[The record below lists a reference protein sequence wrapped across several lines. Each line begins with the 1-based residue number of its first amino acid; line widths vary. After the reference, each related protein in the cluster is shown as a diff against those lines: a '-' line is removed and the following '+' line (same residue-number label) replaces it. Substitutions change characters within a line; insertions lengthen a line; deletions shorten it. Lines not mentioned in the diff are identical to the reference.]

1 MKIDRIRK
9 LGILTSCS
17 LLALAGA
24 ASAQTQPADPN
35 ASVSSDG
42 VETVTVLGSRIPRVN
57 AEGPAPV
64 TTITADQIRAG
75 GYANVPDV
83 LRTVGQNS
91 GETQSQQSGN
101 AADFSPGAQQVD
113 LRGLG
118 PNHTLVMVNGRRVAD
133 YPMPFNG
140 SSNFTDIA
148 NIPLGM
154 IDNIQILSGSAS
166 AIYGSDALAGVVNFV
181 LKDNAD
187 TTTFDYRYGATQ
199 HGGGAS
205 HRFSGSTGFSLG
217 ALHGVI
223 GGEVLLQD
231 PIYGWQRS
239 GQDSTSDAPKGS
251 GYKVPVTNWQR
262 LDQDLY
268 YANDATKAQCA
279 LTTST
284 NFGTTHYAVDD
295 YYGDGG
301 AIKGAYCGS
310 RKAVGYRTIESR
322 DRALNF
328 IASLTYDLGVNASLF
343 MDIQA
348 GHSELQ
354 LLKRPTSWSY
364 EAANGD
370 DTGSFF
376 NSHDGIGDNWYRI
389 FTPEE
394 MGGLSRAMRHV
405 DSTNFTLTPGVRGT
419 FGGNDNWHYEASL
432 NYSAYDSR
440 VRFPLINFRKAN
452 DLFLGPQLGIDSS
465 LGEDLPIFNADPTR
479 FYTPLTTA
487 EYNSIAEDSIYKPKS
502 SLSVLSAQV
511 DTTALFSLPAGPVG
525 FAAVVEAG
533 RQDYDLGTDPKAVAP
548 YYFSWIDSP
557 GIGHRMHWA
566 SGAELTAPIVTD
578 VQLSLAGR
586 YDHFNF
592 AGNDIGQGTYN
603 AGLEYRPIETLLL
616 RAAYG
621 TGFRAP
627 DLNYIYKGI
636 GYVEGSDPDYYTCL
650 KADPSA
656 DPSSCSDARFQ
667 VQTSGSPKLRPETSN
682 SFNFG
687 FVWSPGHIF
696 DISADY
702 FNVKMQNVVEDM
714 EVDPILRD
722 EAECRL
728 GIQNIASPTC
738 QDAVARVVRNSS
750 GSIRYV
756 IINPINIAQEKT
768 SGIDLSAHTSIDT
781 DIGVFGASASL
792 THVFTHTFVRF
803 VGDIELNK
811 LAFDSDYYIP
821 RDKASLSVNFET
833 GAWRFN
839 VDANYI
845 SHLPNYDE
853 DAWVDSYTT
862 FNASVKYD
870 INDSIT
876 ASLAVE
882 NLLDTAPPRDKTWVS
897 YPYYNTSW
905 YDGIG
910 RSAFLQ
916 VTYKME

>member
-9 LGILTSCS
+9 LGILTGCS
-17 LLALAGA
+17 LIALAGA
-24 ASAQTQPADPN
+24 AWAQTAPADPN
-35 ASVSSDG
+35 ASGSSDG
-42 VETVTVLGSRIPRVN
+42 IEEVTVLGSRIPRAN
-57 AEGPAPV
+57 SEGPAPV

-140 SSNFTDIA
+140 SANFTNIA

-187 TTTFDYRYGATQ
+187 YTTFDYRYGATE

-205 HRFSGSTGFSLG
+205 HRFSGSTGFSIG
-217 ALHGVI
+217 ALHGVV

-239 GQDSTSDAPKGS
+239 RQNSTLDAPAGS
-251 GYKVPVTNWQR
+251 GYQVPVYNWQR

-279 LTTST
+279 LNAGT
-284 NFGTTHYAVDD
+284 NHGTTHYAIDD

-301 AIKGAYCGS
+301 AILGAYCGS
-310 RKAVGYRTIESR
+310 ESAVGYRTIESK
-322 DRALNF
+322 DNAFNF
-328 IASLTYDLGVNASLF
+328 VGSLTYDLSAHSSLF
-343 MDIQA
+343 MDFQ
-348 GHSELQ
+348 GGYSELE

-364 EAANGD
+364 EAENGD

-394 MGGLSRAMRHV
+394 MGGLSAAMRHV
-405 DSTNFTLTPGVRGT
+405 DSTNFTLTPGVRGV
-419 FGGNDNWHYEASL
+419 FGANGDWHYEASL

-440 VRFPLINFRKAN
+440 VVFPLINFRKAN
-452 DLFLGPQLGIDSS
+452 DLFLGPQLGVDSS
-465 LGEDLPIFNADPTR
+465 LGEDLPVFDADPTR

-487 EYNSIAEDSIYKPKS
+487 QYDSIAEDSIYKPKS

-511 DTTALFSLPAGPVG
+511 DTTDLFSLPAGPVG
-525 FAAVVEAG
+525 FAAIVEAG
-533 RQDYDLGTDPKAVAP
+533 RQDYNLGTDPKAVNP

-557 GIGHRMHWA
+557 GKGHRLHWA
-566 SGAELTAPIVTD
+566 SGTELTAPILTG
-578 VQLSLAGR
+578 VQLSLAAR
-586 YDHFNF
+586 YDDYSY
-592 AGNDIGQGTYN
+592 AGHDVGQGTYN
-603 AGLEYRPIETLLL
+603 AGLEYRPFDTLLL

-627 DLNYIYKGI
+627 DLNYVYKGI
-636 GYVEGSDPDYYTCL
+636 GYEEGSDPDYYTCL
-650 KADPSA
+650 KNDPSA
-656 DPSSCSDARFQ
+656 DPSDCDDARFQ
-667 VQTSGSPKLRPETSN
+667 VQTSGSRTLKPETSN
-682 SFNFG
+682 SYNFG
-687 FVWSPGHIF
+687 FVWSPAHIF

-714 EVDPILRD
+714 EVDPILRN

-728 GIQNIASPTC
+728 GSQDINSPTC
-738 QDAVARVVRNSS
+738 QDAIARVVRNTN
-750 GSIRYV
+750 GTIHYV
-756 IINPINIAQEKT
+756 IINPINIAQENT
-768 SGIDLSAHTSIDT
+768 DGIDLSAHANFDL
-781 DIGVFGASASL
+781 DFGTLGLSGSF
-792 THVFTHTFVRF
+792 THVFAHTFVRF
-803 VGDIELNK
+803 AGDVELNK

-821 RDKASLSVNFET
+821 RDKASLSVNFAT
-833 GAWRFN
+833 GSWRFN
-839 VDANYI
+839 VAANYI

-853 DAWVDSYTT
+853 DGWVGSYTT
-862 FNASVKYD
+862 YNASVAYD
-870 INDSIT
+870 FNDRVT

-882 NLLDTAPPRDKTWVS
+882 NLLDTAPPRDNTWVS

-916 VTYKME
+916 VTYKMQ